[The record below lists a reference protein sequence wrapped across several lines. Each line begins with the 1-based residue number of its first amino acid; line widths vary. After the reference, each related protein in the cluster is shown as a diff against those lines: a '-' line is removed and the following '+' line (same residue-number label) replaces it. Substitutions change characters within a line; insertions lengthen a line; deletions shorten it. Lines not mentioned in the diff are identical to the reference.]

1 MSPYWAMALASASTH
16 WYVPRPIAA
25 NIADRSRK
33 IEYLGVLFRKEKE
46 EKKKKKSLSESRLF
60 DPLSDVLVALS
71 PLPPGACRWLARD
84 RASGTQ
90 RIVK

>member
-33 IEYLGVLFRKEKE
+33 IEYLGVLFRK
-46 EKKKKKSLSESRLF
+46 KKKRRRRKR
-60 DPLSDVLVALS
+60 
-71 PLPPGACRWLARD
+71 ACQ
-84 RASGTQ
+84 RAAFLTLYQMYS
-90 RIVK
+90 